1 MTRRAQ
7 VVAIIGLA
15 LPLYGILWYV
25 AGAFLSI
32 GINLI
37 AVAIAISIAYL
48 FLEALSC
55 QSVRGSI
62 LKINL
67 RRKLDIKEVA
77 RIIGPIALLPAAS
90 IIIAQ
95 QSLAS
100 SVKPLRLYVLFV
112 LLFLVGWAMGTV
124 ETANLIDEDEKNE
137 AL

>member
-1 MTRRAQ
+1 
-7 VVAIIGLA
+7 
-15 LPLYGILWYV
+15 
-25 AGAFLSI
+25 LSI